1 MPSYPPKFQPG
12 DTVTIRAWDDMFSQ
26 YGSVRDVM
34 FSQYG
39 SPDGLGIK
47 TPYIV
52 FSSGMKQYCGH
63 FYTVESVTTTAVGSW
78 CSFADVSYD
87 FPVCSLVLP
96 VFESSLT
103 FDDLLKGAS

>member
-1 MPSYPPKFQPG
+1 MKPLNPADYPTYNVG
-12 DTVTIRAWDDMFSQ
+12 DKVTIRQWDDMAAEFGLN
-26 YGSVRDVM
+26 GS
-34 FSQYG
+34 G
-39 SPDGLGIK
+39 EIK
-47 TPYIV
+47 VPKFFTEP
-52 FSSGMKQYCGH
+52 MKQYCGH
-63 FYTVESVTTTAVGSW
+63 FYTVESVTITAVGSW

>member
-1 MPSYPPKFQPG
+1 MSSCIPQVG
-12 DTVTIRAWDDMFSQ
+12 DFVMIRSWDDMVKEFGTDS
-26 YGSVRDVM
+26 YGDIPTLPIAILNS
-34 FSQYG
+34 
-39 SPDGLGIK
+39 
-47 TPYIV
+47 
-52 FSSGMKQYCGH
+52 MKQYCGR

>member
-1 MPSYPPKFQPG
+1 MSSSFPQVG
-12 DTVTIRAWDDMFSQ
+12 DFIMIRPWDDMVKEFGTDF
-26 YGSVRDVM
+26 YGDI
-34 FSQYG
+34 
-39 SPDGLGIK
+39 PTLPAAIL
-47 TPYIV
+47 PN
-52 FSSGMKQYCGH
+52 MKQYCGH

-103 FDDLLKGAS
+103 FDDLMKGAS

>member
-1 MPSYPPKFQPG
+1 MPFYPHKFQPG
-12 DTVTIRAWDDMFSQ
+12 DTVTIRAWDDMYSQ
-26 YGSVRDVM
+26 YG
-34 FSQYG
+34 FW
-39 SPDGLGIK
+39 DGLGIR
-47 TPYIV
+47 TPYV
-52 FSSGMKQYCGH
+52 AFSYDMKQYCGH

-103 FDDLLKGAS
+103 FDDLLKGAAL

>member
-1 MPSYPPKFQPG
+1 MPSYPHRFQLG
-12 DTVTIRAWDDMFSQ
+12 DTVTIRPWDDMVKEFGTDSFGEIPTLPITIFQ
-26 YGSVRDVM
+26 S
-34 FSQYG
+34 
-39 SPDGLGIK
+39 
-47 TPYIV
+47 
-52 FSSGMKQYCGH
+52 MKQYCGH
-63 FYTVESVTTTAVGSW
+63 FYTVESVTITAVGSW

>member
-1 MPSYPPKFQPG
+1 MPSYPHKFQPG
-12 DTVTIRAWDDMFSQ
+12 DTVTIRPWDDMVKEFGTDY
-26 YGSVRDVM
+26 YGDIPTLPAAI
-34 FSQYG
+34 FQN
-39 SPDGLGIK
+39 
-47 TPYIV
+47 
-52 FSSGMKQYCGH
+52 MKQYCGH

-103 FDDLLKGAS
+103 FDDLMKGAAL